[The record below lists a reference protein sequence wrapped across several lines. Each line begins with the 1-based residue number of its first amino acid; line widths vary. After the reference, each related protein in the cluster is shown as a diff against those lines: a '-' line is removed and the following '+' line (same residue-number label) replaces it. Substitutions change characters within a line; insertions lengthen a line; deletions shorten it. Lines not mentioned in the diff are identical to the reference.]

1 MRLDQSRARKA
12 LIVVYWNDYFT
23 LTQHFKHKMKKYLY
37 DCRTQIVSN
46 YFCTRHGKPSSRS
59 LERWLVSYSIV
70 SLRHWSSW
78 SFFPVIGWKAFGIS
92 LAWVEHLRALF
103 QFWSD
108 NILHCHLE
116 RGKLKQP
123 FLFFLSNTSREFFN
137 ELNMISVSF
146 DVTVSRLFN
155 YLHHWMVA
163 VGMFCLFIQQFLFES
178 RETHATNK
186 SDAKLKPITTWS
198 PAFSRA

>member
-1 MRLDQSRARKA
+1 MTISHWL
-12 LIVVYWNDYFT
+12 NT
-23 LTQHFKHKMKKYLY
+23 LNTKWRNIYMTAEHKS
-37 DCRTQIVSN
+37 SN
-46 YFCTRHGKPSSRS
+46 YFCTHHGKPSSRS

-70 SLRHWSSW
+70 SLRHWS

-123 FLFFLSNTSREFFN
+123 FLFFFLSNTSREFFN

-146 DVTVSRLFN
+146 DVIVSRLFN

-163 VGMFCLFIQQFLFES
+163 VGMFCLIHTAISIWE
-178 RETHATNK
+178 
-186 SDAKLKPITTWS
+186 
-198 PAFSRA
+198 

>member
-59 LERWLVSYSIV
+59 LERWLVSYSVV

-123 FLFFLSNTSREFFN
+123 FLFFYQILVE
-137 ELNMISVSF
+137 SF
-146 DVTVSRLFN
+146 STNLT
-155 YLHHWMVA
+155 W
-163 VGMFCLFIQQFLFES
+163 FLFPS
-178 RETHATNK
+178 M
-186 SDAKLKPITTWS
+186 LQF
-198 PAFSRA
+198 PAFSIIYITGWLLSVCSVYSYSNFYLRVEKLTPLTNQTQN

>member
-1 MRLDQSRARKA
+1 MYGLKNGEYHDHVMRLDQSRARKA

-23 LTQHFKHKMKKYLY
+23 LTQHFKHEMKKYLY
-37 DCRTQIVSN
+37 DCRTQIVKLAAFASN
-46 YFCTRHGKPSSRS
+46 TPIYFCTRHGKPSSRS
-59 LERWLVSYSIV
+59 LERWLFSYSII
-70 SLRHWSSW
+70 SLRHWS

-108 NILHCHLE
+108 DILHCHLE
-116 RGKLKQP
+116 RGKFKQP
-123 FLFFLSNTSREFFN
+123 FLFFFLSNTSREFFN

-146 DVTVSRLFN
+146 DVIVSRLFN

-163 VGMFCLFIQQFLFES
+163 VGMFCLIHTAISIWE
-178 RETHATNK
+178 
-186 SDAKLKPITTWS
+186 
-198 PAFSRA
+198 